1 MTSDTNPVIDA
12 KDVSFSYP
20 SARGLGPVLEHVSLT
35 VAPGEFVVLIGA
47 NGTGKSTLLRLVAG
61 LLMPDAG
68 RIEVDGSPLTGPD
81 PRIGIVF
88 QEPRLLPWRSTID
101 NVAFPLELAG
111 WSHERRLDRARELL
125 KLVDL
130 RGVDEARPHELS
142 GGMRQRVSIARALAL
157 QPAVLLLDEPFS
169 ALDALTRERF
179 DGSLQAIWRQTG
191 TTILLVTHSIGE
203 AVFLADRVLVMAGR
217 PGRIAGDV
225 VVSSSRPRSTG
236 SLDAASLPSTALPSA
251 TVPAATAPP
260 ATVSSAPVPPVPDA
274 MSEAAATIRGLLTA
288 DATAREDATAPID
301 PDRAVAGVAR

>member
-1 MTSDTNPVIDA
+1 MTSESNPVIDA
-12 KDVSFSYP
+12 SDVTFAYP
-20 SARGLGPVLEHVSLT
+20 GARGLGPVLEHVSLT
-35 VAPGEFVVLIGA
+35 VSAGEFVVLIGA

-61 LLMPDAG
+61 LLTPDAG
-68 RIEVDGSPLTGPD
+68 RISMDGSPLAGPD

-111 WSHERRLDRARELL
+111 WSHERRLARARDLL
-125 KLVDL
+125 DLVDL
-130 RGVDEARPHELS
+130 RGVDERRPHELS

-179 DGSLQAIWRQTG
+179 DASLQAIWRETG

-217 PGRIAGDV
+217 PGRIAGEV
-225 VVSSSRPRSTG
+225 VVASTRPRSVG
-236 SLDAASLPSTALPSA
+236 ALDAANLPVPAPSA
-251 TVPAATAPP
+251 
-260 ATVSSAPVPPVPDA
+260 SDA
-274 MSEAAATIRGLLTA
+274 MSEAAATIRGVLAADTAATA
-288 DATAREDATAPID
+288 DA
-301 PDRAVAGVAR
+301 DRAFAGVLR

>member
-1 MTSDTNPVIDA
+1 MTVTSESNPVIDA
-12 KDVSFSYP
+12 SDVTFAYP
-20 SARGLGPVLEHVSLT
+20 GARGLGPVLEHVSLT
-35 VAPGEFVVLIGA
+35 VSAGEFVVLIGA

-61 LLMPDAG
+61 LLTPDAG
-68 RIEVDGSPLTGPD
+68 RISMDGSPLAGPD

-111 WSHERRLDRARELL
+111 WSHERRLARAHDLL
-125 KLVDL
+125 DLVDL
-130 RGVDEARPHELS
+130 RGVDERRPHELS

-179 DGSLQAIWRQTG
+179 DASLQAIWRETG

-217 PGRIAGDV
+217 PGRIAGEV
-225 VVSSSRPRSTG
+225 VVASTRPRAVG
-236 SLDAASLPSTALPSA
+236 ALDAANLPAPAPSA
-251 TVPAATAPP
+251 
-260 ATVSSAPVPPVPDA
+260 SDA
-274 MSEAAATIRGLLTA
+274 MSEAAGTIRGLLAADTAATA
-288 DATAREDATAPID
+288 DA
-301 PDRAVAGVAR
+301 DRAFAGVLR